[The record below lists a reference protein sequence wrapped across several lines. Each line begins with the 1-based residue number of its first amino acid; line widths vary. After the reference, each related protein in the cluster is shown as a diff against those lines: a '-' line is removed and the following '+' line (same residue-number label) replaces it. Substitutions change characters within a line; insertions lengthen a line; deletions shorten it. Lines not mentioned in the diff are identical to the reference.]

1 MKKLTKILLGGAAL
15 CALSA
20 VPVVAGN
27 APKFHFMALH
37 AGRVVNK
44 TKMHN
49 RGVTH
54 VTYTYGVSTYVP
66 ASDLHKR
73 VTLVDTFYKWST
85 SPCTI
90 MATNVRAP
98 TKSQYAKIGM
108 AIESYSFGCISGA
121 TQFFGNTYKLTNPDG
136 KGQTDHFVASQIFK
150 YTSGST
156 RYKATVNLDVSVAIG
171 AE

>member
-27 APKFHFMALH
+27 APKFHFIALH

-73 VTLVDTFYKWST
+73 VTLVDTFYRWST

-98 TKSQYAKIGM
+98 TKSQYGRIGM
-108 AIESYSFGCISGA
+108 AINRIRSAAFPARRNSSAIPTS
-121 TQFFGNTYKLTNPDG
+121 
-136 KGQTDHFVASQIFK
+136 SQIRMAK
-150 YTSGST
+150 AKQTTSYPARYSST
-156 RYKATVNLDVSVAIG
+156 QAAARGTRPP
-171 AE
+171 